1 MNAVKNFFN
10 TQLFAVDGLKFT
22 VGVVVLVIVIYYF
35 FFMKK

>member
-1 MNAVKNFFN
+1 MDAVKNFFS

-22 VGVVVLVIVIYYF
+22 VGIVVLIVVVYYF